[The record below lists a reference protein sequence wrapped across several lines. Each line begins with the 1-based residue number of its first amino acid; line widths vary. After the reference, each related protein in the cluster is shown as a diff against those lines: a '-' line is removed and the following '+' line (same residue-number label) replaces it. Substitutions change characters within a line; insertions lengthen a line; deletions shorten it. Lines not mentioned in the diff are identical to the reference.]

1 MLTLWIRAAAL
12 AIIFSAASIAIYFK
26 QKRRRAATP
35 QRSRHEP
42 QWLSAVITTVAILLG
57 IATILAT
64 LNPYSLSVASRT
76 IQAIP
81 VVSGSLLGILGC
93 WLMYASL
100 KHLDTNFSGTSG
112 TYPNHHLVTTGPYR
126 YIRHPY
132 YSATALII
140 VSLSLLLT
148 SGLILSL
155 GVLLLLSL
163 ALRSQAEEKELEQRF
178 PEDFLTW
185 KAATGRFGPPLRLP
199 RHNHS

>member
-1 MLTLWIRAAAL
+1 MLTLWMRVAAL
-12 AIIFSAASIAIYFK
+12 AIIFSAASIAIHFK
-26 QKRRRAATP
+26 QNQRRAAKP

-42 QWLSAVITTVAILLG
+42 QWLSAVIATVAILLG

-64 LNPYSLSVASRT
+64 LHPHPLSVASRT
-76 IQAIP
+76 IQVIP

-93 WLMYASL
+93 WLMYESL

-112 TYPNHHLVTTGPYR
+112 TYPNHRLVTTGPYR

-140 VSLSLLLT
+140 AGLSLLLT

-155 GVLLLLSL
+155 GALLLLSL

-178 PEDFLTW
+178 PEDFRTW
-185 KAATGRFGPPLRLP
+185 KAATGKFVPPFHSQ
-199 RHNHS
+199 RHNLS